1 MRRAQNTVAIKAF
14 FFPDSLMVNGI
25 KILHNRKKVHGLCV
39 NMLQG
44 KHPSFFFFL
53 YQPDYD
59 PIYPGRRLYM
69 CWVMFASA
77 LFIKSHNP
85 IGVRY
90 CVLIARPKLVL
101 RQRAHSLAAE
111 GFCPFVRWRRRTWNL
126 NAVRHHR
133 VRRFIMLS
141 RHGRIMNDEC
151 QQRGK
156 QNKQVWFFFW
166 DCSMTLYP
174 SLSLFLPSPAL
185 PSVVVLYTQGVE
197 SKQWREVRD
206 HRHFSVSTAQSAHDS
221 PFRLCNPAPPS
232 LPPTSPAL
240 LSLKVKD
247 VGVNHLQ
254 LIDPANISASGRCCV
269 ICDWLA
275 D

>member
-1 MRRAQNTVAIKAF
+1 
-14 FFPDSLMVNGI
+14 
-25 KILHNRKKVHGLCV
+25 
-39 NMLQG
+39 
-44 KHPSFFFFL
+44 
-53 YQPDYD
+53 
-59 PIYPGRRLYM
+59 M

-77 LFIKSHNP
+77 LFIKLHNP

-90 CVLIARPKLVL
+90 CVLIARLKLVL
-101 RQRAHSLAAE
+101 PQRTLSLAAE
-111 GFCPFVRWRRRTWNL
+111 GFCPFVRWRRTWNM

-133 VRRFIMLS
+133 ACCFIMLS

-156 QNKQVWFFFW
+156 QNKQGFFFGGSRMLNW

-174 SLSLFLPSPAL
+174 SLSLLLPLPAL

-206 HRHFSVSTAQSAHDS
+206 HKHFSVSTAQPADDS
-221 PFRLCNPAPPS
+221 PFRLCSPLFPS
-232 LPPTSPAL
+232 LSSTTSAL
-240 LSLKVKD
+240 PSLKVKD

-254 LIDPANISASGRCCV
+254 LIDPADISASGRRCV
-269 ICDWLA
+269 NCDWLA